1 MKNMKFIALFLI
13 LMIPWGTMAG
23 KRQINMA
30 DLGVTPQTPDCTPAI
45 VKCLQECKDDKNIT
59 MLFEKGT
66 YHFFPDFGKDKYC
79 FVSNNDEGLKRTI
92 FLLEQVQNMTIDGQG
107 SNFIFHGFSNPFVI
121 YDSKNVTFKNFSI
134 DYVRPFHS
142 EAIII
147 QNNPDGIDVMIPKSF
162 PYKINNGT
170 LVFTDGRSK
179 EERQTTVS
187 REIVYP

>member
-66 YHFFPDFGKDKYC
+66 YHFFRMYLYIKDVTNEILFDFMWYYF
-79 FVSNNDEGLKRTI
+79 FVMDVK
-92 FLLEQVQNMTIDGQG
+92 
-107 SNFIFHGFSNPFVI
+107 FIA
-121 YDSKNVTFKNFSI
+121 Y
-134 DYVRPFHS
+134 
-142 EAIII
+142 
-147 QNNPDGIDVMIPKSF
+147 
-162 PYKINNGT
+162 
-170 LVFTDGRSK
+170 
-179 EERQTTVS
+179 
-187 REIVYP
+187 

>member
-1 MKNMKFIALFLI
+1 
-13 LMIPWGTMAG
+13 
-23 KRQINMA
+23 
-30 DLGVTPQTPDCTPAI
+30 
-45 VKCLQECKDDKNIT
+45 
-59 MLFEKGT
+59 
-66 YHFFPDFGKDKYC
+66 
-79 FVSNNDEGLKRTI
+79 
-92 FLLEQVQNMTIDGQG
+92 MTIDGQG

-179 EERQTTVS
+179 EERKIS
-187 REIVYP
+187 GSLFS